1 MAAVKQADEQ
11 GWSWPVPP
19 GGDLLRTG
27 RSAVQRSL
35 AAAGT
40 LGAFACVA
48 LAVGLV
54 APPAARGA
62 ATGLQALLADFAAI
76 PGLAARF
83 REERHI
89 ALLKEPL
96 VSSGALYLA
105 PPDGMLRRVDD
116 PVASAVLVE
125 GSRLIFSG
133 SGNRRTL
140 DLDRSPAVRVYID
153 TFRLLLA
160 GDAEGLR
167 EIYRIEFEAG
177 EDSDERVWLIRL
189 RPLHAPLAE
198 AIASVEIAGRGRN
211 LGEFR
216 IKKIRGDE
224 TITRFSE
231 VDTTRRFGDG
241 ELAEMFR
248 LSPP

>member
-1 MAAVKQADEQ
+1 MPAVKQADEE
-11 GWSWPVPP
+11 GRAPRVR
-19 GGDLLRTG
+19 GDLWCAG
-27 RSAVQRSL
+27 RSAARWGPI
-35 AAAGT
+35 AAGS
-40 LGAFACVA
+40 LGALAFAA

-54 APPAARGA
+54 APPAASGA
-62 ATGLQALLADFAAI
+62 ATRLEALLADFAAI

-83 REERHI
+83 REERHL
-89 ALLKEPL
+89 ALLHEPL

-125 GSRLIFSG
+125 GNRLVFSG

-140 DLDRSPAVRVYID
+140 DLDRNPAVRVYID

-160 GDAEGLR
+160 GNIDALR
-167 EIYRIEFEAG
+167 EIYRIEFEAAEG
-177 EDSDERVWLIRL
+177 SSEWDWLLRL
-189 RPLHAPLAE
+189 RPLHSPLAE
-198 AIASVEIAGRGRN
+198 TIASVEIAGRGRT

-216 IKKIRGDE
+216 LKKVRGDE
-224 TITRFSE
+224 TVTRFSE

>member
-11 GWSWPVPP
+11 GRPRRLRAR
-19 GGDLLRTG
+19 GDLRG
-27 RSAVQRSL
+27 AARSAARRGP
-35 AAAGT
+35 AAAGVS
-40 LGAFACVA
+40 GAFACVA

-54 APPAARGA
+54 APPAASGG
-62 ATGLQALLADFAAI
+62 ATGLEALLAEFAAI

-83 REERHI
+83 REERHL
-89 ALLKEPL
+89 AVLHEPL

-125 GSRLIFSG
+125 GSRLVFRS

-140 DLDRSPAVRVYID
+140 DLDNNPAVRVYID

-160 GDAEGLR
+160 GDIEALR

-177 EDSDERVWLIRL
+177 EDSAERVWLIRL
-189 RPLHAPLAE
+189 RPLHSPLAE
-198 AIASVEIAGRGRN
+198 AIASVEIAGRGRT

-216 IKKIRGDE
+216 LKKVRGDE
-224 TITRFSE
+224 TVTRFSE

>member
-11 GWSWPVPP
+11 GRSRPVPAH
-19 GGDLLRTG
+19 GDLLRAG
-27 RSAVQRSL
+27 RSAVRRGF
-35 AAAGT
+35 AAAGA

-48 LAVGLV
+48 LAV
-54 APPAARGA
+54 APLAARGA
-62 ATGLQALLADFAAI
+62 ATGLEALLADFAAI
-76 PGLAARF
+76 PGLAAQF
-83 REERHI
+83 REERRI
-89 ALLKEPL
+89 GLLKEPL
-96 VSSGALYLA
+96 VSSGALDLA

-125 GSRLIFSG
+125 GSLLVFSG

-140 DLDRSPAVRVYID
+140 DLDRNPAVRVYID

-160 GDAEGLR
+160 GDAEALR

-177 EDSDERVWLIRL
+177 EDPAERMWLIRL
-189 RPLHAPLAE
+189 RPLHSPLAE
-198 AIASVEIAGRGRN
+198 AIASVEIAGRGRT

-216 IKKIRGDE
+216 LKKVSGDE
-224 TITRFSE
+224 TVTRFSE
-231 VDTTRRFGDG
+231 VDTTRRFGGG

-248 LSPP
+248 LSQP

>member
-1 MAAVKQADEQ
+1 MAAVKQAHEQ
-11 GWSWPVPP
+11 GRSRPVPAWS
-19 GGDLLRTG
+19 GRLRAG
-27 RSAVQRSL
+27 RSAAHRGLS
-35 AAAGT
+35 AAGA

-48 LAVGLV
+48 LAVGLA
-54 APPAARGA
+54 APLAARGA
-62 ATGLQALLADFAAI
+62 ATGLEALLADFAAI

-96 VSSGALYLA
+96 VSSGVLYLA
-105 PPDGMLRRVDD
+105 PPGGMLRRVDD
-116 PVASAVLVE
+116 PVASTVLVE
-125 GSRLIFSG
+125 GSQLVFSG

-140 DLDRSPAVRVYID
+140 DLDRNPAVRVYID
-153 TFRLLLA
+153 TFRLLLT
-160 GDAEGLR
+160 GDVEALR

-177 EDSDERVWLIRL
+177 EDSAEPVWLIRL
-189 RPLHAPLAE
+189 RPRHSPLAG
-198 AIASVEIAGRGRN
+198 AIASVEILGRGRT
-211 LGEFR
+211 LEEFR
-216 IKKIRGDE
+216 LKKVRGDE

>member
-1 MAAVKQADEQ
+1 M
-11 GWSWPVPP
+11 
-19 GGDLLRTG
+19 LRG
-27 RSAVQRSL
+27 L
-35 AAAGT
+35 AAAGA
-40 LGAFACVA
+40 LGAFTCVA
-48 LAVGLV
+48 LAIGLV
-54 APPAARGA
+54 APSAARGA
-62 ATGLQALLADFAAI
+62 ATGLEALLADFAAI
-76 PGLAARF
+76 PGLAAQF

-96 VSSGALYLA
+96 VSSGTLYLA

-125 GSRLIFSG
+125 GRRLVFSG

-140 DLDRSPAVRVYID
+140 DLDHNPGVRVYID

-160 GDAEGLR
+160 GDAEALR

-177 EDSDERVWLIRL
+177 EGAADSMWLIRL
-189 RPLHAPLAE
+189 RPLHSPLAE
-198 AIASVEIAGRGRN
+198 AIASVEIAGRGRT

-216 IKKIRGDE
+216 LKKIRGDE

-231 VDTTRRFGDG
+231 VDTTRRFRDG

-248 LSPP
+248 LSQP

>member
-1 MAAVKQADEQ
+1 MAAVKQADER
-11 GWSWPVPP
+11 GRSRPLPAH
-19 GGDLLRTG
+19 GDLLRAG
-27 RSAVQRSL
+27 RSAPRWGF
-35 AAAGT
+35 AAAGA
-40 LGAFACVA
+40 LVVFACVA
-48 LAVGLV
+48 LAVGLG

-62 ATGLQALLADFAAI
+62 ATGLEALLADFAAI

-83 REERHI
+83 SEERHI
-89 ALLKEPL
+89 ALLKEPM

-116 PVASAVLVE
+116 PIASAVLVE
-125 GSRLIFSG
+125 GNRLVFSG
-133 SGNRRTL
+133 SGNRLDL

-160 GDAEGLR
+160 GDAEALR

-177 EDSDERVWLIRL
+177 EDSAEGVWLIRL
-189 RPLHAPLAE
+189 RPLHSPLAE
-198 AIASVEIAGRGRN
+198 TIASVEIAGRGRT

-216 IKKIRGDE
+216 LKKVRGDE
-224 TITRFSE
+224 TVTRFSE